1 MLATALK
8 EASTV
13 GYLWSREVAGYAIR
27 YAGRMVNADGSERI
41 VLITQRRLG
50 AVNDLWKPA
59 VGDPPNYDFSVIELR
74 LKANGSGEGKTSLNG
89 KVAPDS
95 ELKMVTIENYDAL
108 PVVFSHVQRRAG
120 KQP

>member
-1 MLATALK
+1 M
-8 EASTV
+8 E
-13 GYLWSREVAGYAIR
+13 
-27 YAGRMVNADGSERI
+27 AGRGRSAD
-41 VLITQRRLG
+41 
-50 AVNDLWKPA
+50 
-59 VGDPPNYDFSVIELR
+59 YDFSVIELR